1 MALVYWDTSALVP
14 YYLPE
19 PLSDQVQTRLLKDE
33 PAVSWLVEVEFFSTL
48 TRKVRAGELDRVHAE
63 RVASL
68 FLAHLDEGF
77 YHRLPLEALHFRM
90 ARDWI
95 GRFDLPLRAPDALH
109 LAVAFTAGLPLVT
122 ADQVLAQSAEALG
135 IEAFLF
141 QEQE

>member
-1 MALVYWDTSALVP
+1 
-14 YYLPE
+14 
-19 PLSDQVQTRLLKDE
+19 
-33 PAVSWLVEVEFFSTL
+33 
-48 TRKVRAGELDRVHAE
+48 
-63 RVASL
+63 
-68 FLAHLDEGF
+68 
-77 YHRLPLEALHFRM
+77 M